1 MRKLKKRMS
10 NQKKW
15 HRDYYAGEAL
25 WFGIACIGCAFY
37 FFAPTLFTTEKS
49 LIEKRGKIENVN
61 AFYTQVSSEG
71 HKSVK
76 SELLL
81 NLEND
86 TRKYKLAKNIEQS
99 WNNEKYE
106 LIEKE
111 LKKAG
116 NAIVWIK
123 KSEQS
128 VMEPEVFQIA
138 TGENQVLYDMD
149 DVKSELKFLFPF
161 MIVMGLI
168 GIGIYANHK
177 FPNRIKSLIGKKP
190 AHNKA

>member
-1 MRKLKKRMS
+1 MI

-15 HRDYYAGEAL
+15 HKDYYARKAL

-37 FFAPTLFTTEKS
+37 FFAPTLFTTEKA
-49 LIEKRGKIENVN
+49 LIEKRGKIENVK
-61 AFYTQVSSEG
+61 AFYTQVSSRG

-81 NLEND
+81 KLEND

-99 WNNEKYE
+99 WNNKKYE

-123 KSEQS
+123 ESEQS
-128 VMEPEVFQIA
+128 FMEPEVFQIA
-138 TGENQVLYDMD
+138 TAENQILYDMD
-149 DVKSELKFLFPF
+149 DVKSELKFIFPF
-161 MIVMGLI
+161 LIVMGLI

-177 FPNRIKSLIGKKP
+177 FPNRIKSWIGKKP
-190 AHNKA
+190 AHNNTY